1 MTTPQDNTIF
11 FVGMGPAPS
20 SPSTIIVFTPSSTT
34 TNNNQSAGPTTTGGP
49 VYTPAASSLSTT
61 TTSRKRKLAAAF
73 GDDKQYRPTSWPGAN
88 APAAAAAATATTA
101 VAVAA
106 AAAQEGFP
114 LPKRRRRHAH
124 ARARPSARPTSAASC
139 FADVDEAAR
148 GGPLGFARLM
158 AGLPG
163 GFEGHRSRTRGPD
176 GGSGV
181 VLGVVRGLPG
191 APPAVGPAGGL
202 VFRMWPGREIRLGE
216 RGRRTGGVPAPL
228 EWLVREREGR
238 ERVEREADEFLA
250 GLEALEEGGR
260 REEEGE
266 QGEGDENWEW
276 VGEWRE
282 ETVAEGERMR
292 REWERV
298 RERVPNWAEALAAYR

>member
-1 MTTPQDNTIF
+1 MTTPQDTTIF

-20 SPSTIIVFTPSSTT
+20 SPSTIIVMTPSSTT

-49 VYTPAASSLSTT
+49 VYTPAASSSLSTTT

-114 LPKRRRRHAH
+114 LPKRRRH

-181 VLGVVRGLPG
+181 VLGGVVRGLPG
-191 APPAVGPAGGL
+191 SGLPAVGPAGGL

-228 EWLVREREGR
+228 EWLVRERERR

-250 GLEALEEGGR
+250 GLEALGG
-260 REEEGE
+260 G
-266 QGEGDENWEW
+266 
-276 VGEWRE
+276 
-282 ETVAEGERMR
+282 
-292 REWERV
+292 
-298 RERVPNWAEALAAYR
+298 